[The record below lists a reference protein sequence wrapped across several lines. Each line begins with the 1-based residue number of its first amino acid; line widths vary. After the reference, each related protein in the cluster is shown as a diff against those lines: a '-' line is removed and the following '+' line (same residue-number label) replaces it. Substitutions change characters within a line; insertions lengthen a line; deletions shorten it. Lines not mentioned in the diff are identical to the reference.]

1 MRSKG
6 GGTMATHASI
16 RRLERRVATLE
27 RQVSGLRPSH
37 AAEMERART
46 LLLAH
51 LRVHPDVE
59 PLAFAVRHDLSNEV
73 VERVLEEFDKKNWTV
88 PVDD

>member
-1 MRSKG
+1 MRSDP
-6 GGTMATHASI
+6 AI
-16 RRLERRVATLE
+16 RRLERRVQTLE
-27 RQVSGLRPSH
+27 RQVSGLRPSRE
-37 AAEMERART
+37 AQMERART

-51 LRVHPDVE
+51 LRTHEDVE

-73 VERVLEEFDKKNWTV
+73 VERVLEEFDKKKWTV

>member
-1 MRSKG
+1 
-6 GGTMATHASI
+6 
-16 RRLERRVATLE
+16 
-27 RQVSGLRPSH
+27 
-37 AAEMERART
+37 
-46 LLLAH
+46 LAH
-51 LRVHPDVE
+51 LRTHPDVE